1 MLGQT
6 PVFGQPLRYVFFG
19 QVTSLAHDGAGSL
32 AAQGVAVGDAVSVS
46 FDLDFGRPGQ
56 ARSND
61 GSVVVLAP
69 YTWED
74 LRIDYF
80 YARLAAGTLLPVVNG
95 GMYNGPE
102 DVQEY
107 LAGWN
112 RSDATANRG
121 VLQGGNANSYFRL
134 EKLNPLPGG
143 GVPDWQVQ
151 DWQVGT
157 ALQGSIVGMSDLD
170 YSMLRTDMRLD
181 SITVVPEPGA
191 ISLLLIG
198 GLLCVVWHR
207 RKVIGRQGGIMHDG
221 PGS

>member
-1 MLGQT
+1 
-6 PVFGQPLRYVFFG
+6 
-19 QVTSLAHDGAGSL
+19 
-32 AAQGVAVGDAVSVS
+32 
-46 FDLDFGRPGQ
+46 
-56 ARSND
+56 
-61 GSVVVLAP
+61 VLAP

-143 GVPDWQVQ
+143 GVPDWQV
-151 DWQVGT
+151 
-157 ALQGSIVGMSDLD
+157 
-170 YSMLRTDMRLD
+170 
-181 SITVVPEPGA
+181 
-191 ISLLLIG
+191 
-198 GLLCVVWHR
+198 
-207 RKVIGRQGGIMHDG
+207 
-221 PGS
+221 